1 MDQERIKKK
10 LSRIQW
16 LEDVKKK
23 VLLVDDEIRIA
34 QEVKALL
41 EDDDYT
47 VQIATNG
54 NEATQMIHEYQPDLI
69 MSEIAIRHINGFELC
84 RTVKEDPNTKH
95 IPVILITGLTRPN
108 DKIKGIEAGATD
120 FIGKPFDQLELKT
133 RVRSAFRI
141 KSLHSRL
148 ENIDE
153 VIVAFSRA
161 VEARDPYTRGHSER
175 VGMYAIKLAI
185 ALGMDVRYREFL
197 FRGAILHDIG
207 KIGVRDSVLLKAG
220 KLTDEEFDEIKKH
233 PEIGLKICGP
243 LKTSR
248 SLLNI
253 IAYHHERMD
262 GTGYPF
268 GLMGNEIPIEARIIA
283 IADTFDA
290 LTSTRPYRKA
300 LSVSDA
306 CRILNEGNET
316 HFDEDFLPVFVEV
329 AMRGE
334 MDEVLE
340 TARGQELA
348 PVKATQEIPSEII
361 NGLDFFDANFI
372 G

>member
-1 MDQERIKKK
+1 MDQDRIKKK

-23 VLLVDDEIRIA
+23 VLLVDDEMRIA
-34 QEVKALL
+34 QEVKTLL
-41 EDDDYT
+41 EDDDYS

-54 NEATQMIHEYQPDLI
+54 NEAMQMIREYQPDLI

-141 KSLHSRL
+141 KSLHARL

-185 ALGMDVRYREFL
+185 ALGMDERYREFL

-300 LSVSDA
+300 LSVADA

-334 MDEVLE
+334 MNEVLE
-340 TARGQELA
+340 MARGQELA
-348 PVKATQEIPSEII
+348 PMKPSQEIPSEII